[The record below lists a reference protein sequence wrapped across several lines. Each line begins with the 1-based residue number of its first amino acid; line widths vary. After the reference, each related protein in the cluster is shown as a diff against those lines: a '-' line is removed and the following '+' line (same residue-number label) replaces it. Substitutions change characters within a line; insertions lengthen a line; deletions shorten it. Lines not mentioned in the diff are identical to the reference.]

1 MDAVAWVPIPMEPSL
16 IGLTKVR
23 LLSQA
28 QGFTSLFITSFINNM
43 RKIEREMI
51 QAIIDRSHF
60 SKANT
65 KVQVHVP
72 MGVDSRAEM
81 RVYLHDNHIA
91 TYANEGLYINHQGWK
106 TNTTKSR
113 LNALIQFVLGGL
125 SGIYQKDFEWYLK
138 KVDGGNGKVETSPV
152 PDTWL
157 LV

>member
-1 MDAVAWVPIPMEPSL
+1 
-16 IGLTKVR
+16 
-23 LLSQA
+23 
-28 QGFTSLFITSFINNM
+28 
-43 RKIEREMI
+43 MI
-51 QAIIDRSHF
+51 QAIIERKDF
-60 SKANT
+60 KKANT
-65 KVQVHVP
+65 RV
-72 MGVDSRAEM
+72 M
-81 RVYLHDNHIA
+81 RCDTAFGPTMYIQLHGNTIGE
-91 TYANEGLYINHQGWK
+91 YQNNGQLRISHQGWK

>member
-1 MDAVAWVPIPMEPSL
+1 
-16 IGLTKVR
+16 
-23 LLSQA
+23 
-28 QGFTSLFITSFINNM
+28 M

-65 KVQVHVP
+65 KVAVHVP

-91 TYANEGLYINHQGWK
+91 TYAKEGLYINHQGWK

-113 LNALIQFVLGGL
+113 LNALIQFVLGGTCRL
-125 SGIYQKDFEWYLK
+125 GQRNFEWFLFKTTSKDADTY
-138 KVDGGNGKVETSPV
+138 VTTSTPIPDG
-152 PDTWL
+152 WL

>member
-1 MDAVAWVPIPMEPSL
+1 
-16 IGLTKVR
+16 
-23 LLSQA
+23 
-28 QGFTSLFITSFINNM
+28 M

-72 MGVDSRAEM
+72 MGVNSRAEM

-113 LNALIQFVLGGL
+113 LNALIKFVLGDL
-125 SGIYQKDFEWYLK
+125 VGINQTDFEWYLNSTK
-138 KVDGGNGKVETSPV
+138 LIQTSPDIWERKV
-152 PDTWL
+152 TPIPDGWL

>member
-1 MDAVAWVPIPMEPSL
+1 MLVLGLMHTLMLLEGRSKGSTPLQALGYYIP
-16 IGLTKVR
+16 
-23 LLSQA
+23 
-28 QGFTSLFITSFINNM
+28 FITSFINNM

-51 QAIIDRSHF
+51 QAIIDRKPFH
-60 SKANT
+60 KANT
-65 KVQVHVP
+65 KVVRHEGLPVC
-72 MGVDSRAEM
+72 SSS
-81 RVYLHDNHIA
+81 VYLHGNRIA
-91 TYANEGLYINHQGWK
+91 NYTDDGRLQINHQGWK
-106 TNTTKSR
+106 TDTTKSR